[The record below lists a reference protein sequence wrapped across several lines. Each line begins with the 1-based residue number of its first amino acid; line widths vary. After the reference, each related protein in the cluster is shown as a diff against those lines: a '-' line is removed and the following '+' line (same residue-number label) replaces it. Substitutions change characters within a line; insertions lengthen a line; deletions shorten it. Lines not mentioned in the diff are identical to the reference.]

1 MKFGISN
8 LRFQIPNS
16 RFQISNSKFGVSTA
30 EIDMVVGDLLVW
42 RGGGFLGVPRVALF
56 RTFLLPLVDRVYIV
70 RALDVRLKRIGW
82 RTGIAAGQLRSANLL
97 LFGVSRLL
105 LHDGAAENRAS
116 QGVEFGHIADLTSR
130 K

>member
-82 RTGIAAGQLRSANLL
+82 RTGIRSYRRPHQPQVMRPN
-97 LFGVSRLL
+97 SSHRL
-105 LHDGAAENRAS
+105 DETPA
-116 QGVEFGHIADLTSR
+116 
-130 K
+130 